1 MAKSFFPLKF
11 SFYINLDNKERARS
25 ERQITT
31 ETNFVGRE
39 TLNYIAAVRKRE
51 MLAAT
56 NVKMSGSEK
65 QSEQEHKHFLHKTR
79 NK

>member
-1 MAKSFFPLKF
+1 MAEVKFFTSNTSLVSAVNYMAKSFFPLKF

-39 TLNYIAAVRKRE
+39 T
-51 MLAAT
+51 
-56 NVKMSGSEK
+56 
-65 QSEQEHKHFLHKTR
+65 
-79 NK
+79 